1 MKRVTDVIILDEA
14 ADDLGDG
21 IAFYDAQEQGIGRYF
36 FDSVVADIDSLL
48 LYAGIHNVRLG
59 YHRMLASR
67 FPFAI
72 YYEIVGEV
80 ARVVAVL
87 DMRRDPAWIRKELGG
102 RRG

>member
-1 MKRVTDVIILDEA
+1 VKRVKDVIVLDEA

-21 IAFYDAQEQGIGRYF
+21 IAFYDAQDQGVGRYF

-48 LYAGIHNVRLG
+48 LYAGIHSVRLG
-59 YHRMLASR
+59 YHRMLATR

-72 YYEIVGEV
+72 YYEIVDDV

-87 DMRRDPAWIRKELGG
+87 DMRRDPAWIRKELEERHG
-102 RRG
+102 

>member
-1 MKRVTDVIILDEA
+1 MKRVKDVIVLDDA

-21 IAFYDAQEQGIGRYF
+21 IAFYDARDQGVGRYF
-36 FDSVVADIDSLL
+36 FDSVLADIDSLL

-72 YYEIVGEV
+72 YYEIVDDV

-87 DMRRDPAWIRKELGG
+87 DMRRDPAWIRRELEERHG
-102 RRG
+102 